1 MGKRGKNEGSIY
13 QRKDGRWVALMQ
25 IGWTP
30 NGNRRFVTYYG
41 KTRREVATKLENSLS
56 EVNKRIFIEPS
67 KITYEEWLWT
77 WMETYKRT
85 TVSESTYARYISLI
99 HNHILPNLSKIKLQ
113 DIKPMHIQKV
123 YNICV
128 DKNLSGSAIKHIH
141 TVFKQSLEQAINQD
155 LIYTNPA
162 QKTIRPPIRHKL
174 VSSLTLEQQQRLLS
188 VLGDDTI
195 STLIKLAMGT
205 GARLGE
211 LLGLKWE
218 NIDFDNMEIH
228 IVQGLVRAYSIDN
241 ETHKVHHVSSKLSKL
256 KTDSSLRTIPLTNY
270 LAKTLKKYRR
280 EQNKYINT
288 FNNNIASFPDLV
300 FLSESGTYLDP
311 SNVRKKYAKFLKE
324 ADIPFIKFHAL
335 RHTFTT
341 RILEANVHPKIAQ
354 DLLGHSTSST
364 TLDIYSH
371 VLPNQKR
378 EAIAKLEG
386 II

>member
-13 QRKDGRWVALMQ
+13 QRKDGRWVAQMQ

-113 DIKPMHIQKV
+113 DIKPMHIQKI

-162 QKTIRPPIRHKL
+162 QKTIRHKL

-195 STLIKLAMGT
+195 STLIKLAM
-205 GARLGE
+205 
-211 LLGLKWE
+211 
-218 NIDFDNMEIH
+218 
-228 IVQGLVRAYSIDN
+228 
-241 ETHKVHHVSSKLSKL
+241 
-256 KTDSSLRTIPLTNY
+256 
-270 LAKTLKKYRR
+270 
-280 EQNKYINT
+280 
-288 FNNNIASFPDLV
+288 
-300 FLSESGTYLDP
+300 
-311 SNVRKKYAKFLKE
+311 
-324 ADIPFIKFHAL
+324 
-335 RHTFTT
+335 
-341 RILEANVHPKIAQ
+341 
-354 DLLGHSTSST
+354 
-364 TLDIYSH
+364 
-371 VLPNQKR
+371 
-378 EAIAKLEG
+378 
-386 II
+386 